1 MTAESGLA
9 IGQIAREAGCAAA
22 SIRYYEQIGLLPRA
36 GRRSGGHR
44 VYGSEDVK
52 RLIFIRRCRDFGF
65 PIEKIRDLLSAS
77 ADGRPCA
84 EVKDIAAAHL
94 GIVRSKLL
102 ELQALER
109 ALAGLVQ
116 RCSDTCADGLTQD
129 CTLFDDIAAAPTQA
143 CCGSVSTRR

>member
-1 MTAESGLA
+1 MTTESGLA
-9 IGQIAREAGCAAA
+9 IGQIAREAGCGAA

-44 VYGSEDVK
+44 VYGSDDVK

-65 PIEKIRDLLSAS
+65 PIDKIRDLLSAS

-84 EVKDIAAAHL
+84 EVKGIAEAHL
-94 GIVRSKLL
+94 EIVRAKLL
-102 ELQALER
+102 EIHALER
-109 ALAGLVQ
+109 SLDRLVQ

-129 CTLFDDIAAAPTQA
+129 CTLFDDIAAASPR
-143 CCGSVSTRR
+143 CCGPSTAAR